1 MIPYVVPF
9 LVYLGLVQIPA
20 AYPEHYAWLYSA
32 AVVITGLITF
42 WLLRGRGL
50 LGPHARVGPGIL
62 VGLVGI
68 ALWIGICQLA
78 WDEHIAAVLPSL
90 LRPGPR
96 VGFNPFAEIADP
108 IARWSFVVAR
118 FAGLVVLVP
127 VAEELFWR
135 GFLARWLVSP
145 DWQTQRL
152 GRFTPFSFGGVTL
165 LFTLAHPEWLA
176 AAVYCILLNLL
187 LMWTRDLWNCVVAH
201 GVSNLVLGIYV
212 VATESWQLW

>member
-9 LVYLGLVQIPA
+9 LLYLGLVQIPA
-20 AYPEHYAWLYSA
+20 AYAEHYACLYTA
-32 AVVITGLITF
+32 AVVIVGVATF
-42 WLLRGRGL
+42 WLLYGRGL
-50 LGPHARVGPGIL
+50 LRPHLRVAAGII

-68 ALWIGICQLA
+68 ALWIVICQLA
-78 WDEHIAAVLPSL
+78 WDEHISALLPSW

-96 VGFNPFAEIADP
+96 VAFNPFSAIADP
-108 IARWSFVVAR
+108 AARWGFVVAR
-118 FAGLVVLVP
+118 FTGLTVLVP

-135 GFLARWLVSP
+135 GFLARWLISP
-145 DWQTQRL
+145 DWQTQPL
-152 GRFTPFSFGGVTL
+152 GRFTPFSFVGVTF

-176 AAVYCILLNLL
+176 AAVYCVLLNLL